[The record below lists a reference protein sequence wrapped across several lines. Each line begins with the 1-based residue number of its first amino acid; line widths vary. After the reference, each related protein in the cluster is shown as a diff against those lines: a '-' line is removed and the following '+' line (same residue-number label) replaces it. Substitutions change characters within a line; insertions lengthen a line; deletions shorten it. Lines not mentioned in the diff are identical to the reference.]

1 LSGHPALPQKP
12 AAMIAVMLVTALA
25 VAQLKPA
32 RLTNPSPKGDL
43 SAPPEIDAMLR
54 RACYDC
60 HSDQTRWP
68 WYSRVTP
75 FSWMIAH
82 HVELAREEVNF
93 SEWGAYYP
101 GTRKRKLE
109 WIERALDEGVM
120 PPWSYRLMHPDARLS
135 DEDRAR
141 IVRWIEAVLTPTAN
155 GAAAK

>member
-1 LSGHPALPQKP
+1 MALVQPRHTVFVDDR
-12 AAMIAVMLVTALA
+12 ASCRVGAL
-25 VAQLKPA
+25 K
-32 RLTNPSPKGDL
+32 
-43 SAPPEIDAMLR
+43 
-54 RACYDC
+54 
-60 HSDQTRWP
+60 
-68 WYSRVTP
+68 
-75 FSWMIAH
+75 
-82 HVELAREEVNF
+82 VNF
-93 SEWGAYYP
+93 SEWGEYYP